1 METSDFTAVGEIIK
15 AQGIRGEL
23 KVIPLTDDPKRFG
36 RIRRVF
42 FRRAEEWRE
51 LYIQGYRM
59 LKEFVLIKFD
69 GINDL
74 TAAEDLGRGLIYIP
88 REERPVPPEGRY
100 YHDQILGLKVSTV
113 TGEFLGAVDQI
124 FQTGANDVYS
134 VKLKARQILI
144 PALKSVVRRID
155 LEKGE
160 MLVELPAGLVEDM

>member
-1 METSDFTAVGEIIK
+1 VETSDFTAVGEIVK

-23 KVIPLTDDPKRFG
+23 KVIPLTDNPKRFG
-36 RIRRVF
+36 RLRRVF
-42 FRRAEEWRE
+42 FRRVGEWQER
-51 LYIQGYRM
+51 YIQGYRM
-59 LKEFVLIKFD
+59 IKEFVLIKFD

-88 REERPVPPEGRY
+88 REERPIPPAGRY
-100 YHDQILGLKVSTV
+100 YFDQILGLKVFTV
-113 TGEFLGAVDQI
+113 TGEFLGVVDQI

-134 VKLKARQILI
+134 VKLEDRQVLI

-160 MLVELPAGLVEDM
+160 LLVELPAGLMEDT

>member
-1 METSDFTAVGEIIK
+1 MEIPDFTAVGEIIK
-15 AQGIRGEL
+15 AHGIRGEV
-23 KVIPLTDDPKRFG
+23 KVIPLTDNPKRFE

-42 FRRAEEWRE
+42 FRRAAEWQE

-59 LKEFVLIKFD
+59 IKELVLIKFD

-88 REERPVPPEGRY
+88 REERPVPPAGRY
-100 YHDQILGLKVSTV
+100 YHDQILGLKVLTV

-134 VKLKARQILI
+134 VKLQARQVLI

-155 LEKGE
+155 LEQGK
-160 MLVELPAGLVEDM
+160 MLVELPAGLVEDT